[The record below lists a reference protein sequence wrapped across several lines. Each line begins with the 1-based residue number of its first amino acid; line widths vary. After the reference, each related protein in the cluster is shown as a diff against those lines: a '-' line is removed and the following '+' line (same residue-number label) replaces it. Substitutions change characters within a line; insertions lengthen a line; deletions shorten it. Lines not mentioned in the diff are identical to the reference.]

1 MICFPRGV
9 EKRVKTLFQN
19 KFKLAEIYDFEHLLR
34 PPYIEALTAFGGEP
48 LRRESRRASI
58 LPQPK

>member
-1 MICFPRGV
+1 MIRFPRGV
-9 EKRVKTLFQN
+9 EKRVKPCFRTNLN
-19 KFKLAEIYDFEHLLR
+19 WLKYDFEHLLR

-58 LPQPK
+58 LP

>member
-1 MICFPRGV
+1 MIRFPRGV

-34 PPYIEALTAFGGEP
+34 PPYIEALTALSGES

-58 LPQPK
+58 LP